1 MKLEGSRGLSLAL
14 RDQLAAWLK
23 DCSKIAIL
31 GIGNPLRG
39 DDAVGMEIVKLLK
52 GKVPMNVELLECETV
67 PENFT
72 RQIREFNPT
81 HVLMI
86 DAAQFEAE
94 PGEAR
99 LVPPEKIL
107 GMTLS
112 THAIPLSM
120 LAEVIKDSIN
130 AKVMILGVQPQKIEF
145 GEGLTPELQ
154 KASKRIAG
162 ILAEALNQFVK

>member
-14 RDQLAAWLK
+14 RDELAVWLK

-39 DDAVGMEIVKLLK
+39 DDAVGMEIIKLLK
-52 GKVPMNVELLECETV
+52 GKVPRNVELLECETV

-72 RQIREFNPT
+72 REIKEFNPT

-94 PGEAR
+94 PGEPR
-99 LVPPEKIL
+99 LVPPENVL

-112 THAIPLSM
+112 THALPLSLM
-120 LAEVIKDSIN
+120 AEVIKDSIN
-130 AKVMILGVQPQKIEF
+130 AKVMILGVQPGRIEF

-154 KASKRIAG
+154 KSSKRIAN
-162 ILAEALNQFVK
+162 ILISALNDFIK